1 VVILDRKL
9 SGIVPYRM
17 IFFPTADVVRQVT
30 RKLAANCM
38 ARLFAADEG
47 MGSNG
52 SRVVW
57 HNIGTTTCIDLQQSS
72 DAILRNMAQTTRNRA
87 RQGERLGGHVQVE
100 RNGARAESDFLK
112 LYEQLAAAK
121 SGHLSRLDAA
131 VLERYAACRDV
142 FVIYLDGEVICGHV
156 NLRDEGHPRR
166 ARALYSASRRF
177 EDHKVAQLCGVLNCY
192 LHWREIQAYQSENF
206 KIYDFGGISRGTSPG
221 AEGIDRFK
229 LSFGGKTVQE
239 HNYVCA
245 GIPTL
250 GRLAMR
256 FFGTGQSR

>member
-30 RKLAANCM
+30 QKLAVNWM
-38 ARLFAADEG
+38 VRLFAADEG
-47 MGSNG
+47 MGAIG

-57 HNIGTTTCIDLQQSS
+57 HNIGATTCINLEESS
-72 DAILRNMAQTTRNRA
+72 EAILRNMAQTTRNRA
-87 RQGERLGGHVQVE
+87 RQGERLRRVRVE
-100 RNGARAESDFLK
+100 RNGARAESDFLQ
-112 LYEQLAAAK
+112 LYQQLAAAK
-121 SGHLSRLDAA
+121 GGHVSRLDAA
-131 VLERYAACRDV
+131 VLERYGACRDV
-142 FVIYLDGEVICGHV
+142 FVIYLDGDVICGHV
-156 NLRDEGHPRR
+156 NLRDEGHPQR

-177 EDHKVAQLCGVLNCY
+177 EDHKMAQLCGVLNCY
-192 LHWREIQAYQSENF
+192 LHWHEIQAYQSENF
-206 KIYDFGGISRGTSPG
+206 KIYDFGGISRGNPG